1 MNFTIPLVA
10 AMMDAFF
17 PCDPAYEAHSSDTV
31 MSVML
36 PVLDASDRMFQ
47 GICRLSLFTGISG
60 VVLVA

>member
-17 PCDPAYEAHSSDTV
+17 PCDLAYEAHSSGTV

-36 PVLDASDRMFQ
+36 RRA
-47 GICRLSLFTGISG
+47 
-60 VVLVA
+60 